1 MSLNK
6 LLLAELKQE
15 MPHTRITLS
24 RVPFA
29 ENPTWKPH
37 EKSMELGKLAKHL
50 AHIPSWISITLTTDV
65 LDFSKPSE
73 PARNVQ
79 TTAELLQ
86 YFDENLDKGLDLL
99 SNATDELLFGD
110 WTMRNGETIYFTM
123 PRIAVLRSFVI
134 SHNIHHR
141 AQLGVYLRLLNLP
154 VPAIYGS
161 SADEGSM

>member
-6 LLLAELKQE
+6 SILAELKQE
-15 MPHTRITLS
+15 MPHTRTTLS

-29 ENPTWKPH
+29 EKPTWKPH
-37 EKSMELGKLAKHL
+37 DKSMEIGKLAKHL
-50 AHIPSWISITLTTDV
+50 AHIPSWVTLTLTTDV
-65 LDFSKPSE
+65 LDFSKPND
-73 PARNVQ
+73 ATRDVK
-79 TTAELLQ
+79 TTDELVQ
-86 YFDENLDKGLDLL
+86 YFDENLAQGLELL
-99 SNATDELLFGD
+99 SNATDELLLGD

-141 AQLGVYLRLLNLP
+141 AQLGVYLRLLDLP
-154 VPAIYGS
+154 VPAIYGP